1 MKTLVV
7 VNPYSAHGSTAAK
20 WAEKHDLLKQKI
32 GDFDVALSTAAGDAS
47 ILTREGLKNGYQRI
61 IGVGGDG
68 TINEIINGFFE
79 DDSLINH
86 DAILSIIMTGTGG
99 DFRKSVGVSKDI
111 DKAIDQLAFGT
122 IRKIDLGKIIYT
134 SLDNQEKTKYFD
146 NIASFGMSG
155 MVNNLVSSSPF
166 IMLLKKI
173 SGSFAFAAA
182 SLIAILTY
190 SNKTIQLKVDDKTYN
205 DLRVKLVCVA
215 NGQFFGGGMNVAPQ
229 AKIDDGKFNVIVFE
243 NIGKLQFLLNH
254 KRIYKGTHLAINK
267 VKSYEGQ
274 IIKASSED
282 DVFVEADGEVFG
294 KLPATFQ
301 IIPAAINFKC

>member
-7 VNPYSAHGSTAAK
+7 VNPYSAHGSTAAT
-20 WAEKHDLLKQKI
+20 WADKHDLLKQKI
-32 GDFDVALSTAAGDAS
+32 GNFDVALSTTAGVAT

-68 TINEIINGFFE
+68 TINEIVNGFFE
-79 DDSLINH
+79 DNSLINP
-86 DAILSIIMTGTGG
+86 DAILSIIMTGTGS
-99 DFRKSVGVSKDI
+99 DFRKTMGVSKNI

-122 IRKIDLGKIIYT
+122 IKKIDLGKIIYT
-134 SLDNQEKTKYFD
+134 SLDNQKETKYFD

-155 MVNNLVSSSPF
+155 TVNNLVSSSSF
-166 IMLLKKI
+166 IRLLKKI

-205 DLRVKLVCVA
+205 DLRVKLVAIA
-215 NGQFFGGGMNVAPQ
+215 NGQFFGGGMHVAPQ

-243 NIGKLQFLLNH
+243 NIGKLRFLLNH
-254 KRIYKGTHLAINK
+254 KRIYKGTHLAIND

-301 IIPAAINFKC
+301 IIPTAINFKC